1 MYKFGKVVIKL
12 EEMIA
17 KKGISKNRLCHI
29 AEMEHKQVNNYCKN
43 KITRIDTDVLAR
55 LCFALD
61 CTVGDLIEYVLA
73 TEEENKRKSL
83 STK

>member
-43 KITRIDTDVLAR
+43 KVGSVNLSILGRMCSYLG
-55 LCFALD
+55 
-61 CTVGDLIEYVLA
+61 CTPNDILKM
-73 TEEENKRKSL
+73 EEE
-83 STK
+83 

>member
-1 MYKFGKVVIKL
+1 MYKFGKIVIKL
-12 EEMIA
+12 EEMLE
-17 KKGISKNRLCHI
+17 KKGLSKNRLCHI

-43 KITRIDTDVLAR
+43 KIARVDVDVLAR

-61 CTVGDLIEYVLA
+61 CSVSDLIEYVPA
-73 TEEENKRKSL
+73 EEENSKKSL